1 MVRTRAIATCETTS
15 ALRAPAP
22 ARPAVAPFTPSR
34 SHATR
39 DSRPGRGDAA
49 AVIASASAMASS
61 AARPTEVSFTAA
73 CSIWLN
79 GAFGAGKTTV
89 AHALAA
95 ELPDALVLDPEQI
108 GRMLR
113 RVVPAALRTS
123 DFQDIPSWRR
133 LTVATIESL
142 LRDHPGPL
150 IVPMTVV
157 NPVYFDETVGRLAT
171 VRHHRPS
178 LRSRRLSEDH
188 PPPAPG
194 PPLPAVGD
202 LVGSSPRRA
211 LLLRV
216 AVTVVRRPHRHRET
230 VRARHR
236 GDHQAMC

>member
-1 MVRTRAIATCETTS
+1 
-15 ALRAPAP
+15 
-22 ARPAVAPFTPSR
+22 
-34 SHATR
+34 
-39 DSRPGRGDAA
+39 
-49 AVIASASAMASS
+49 MASS

-133 LTVATIESL
+133 LTVATIESR

-157 NPVYFDETVGRLAT
+157 NPVYFDETVGRLRRSGITVHHFALVACPKTIRRRLLGRLSPPWAT
-171 VRHHRPS
+171 WWALRRVERCS
-178 LRSRRLSEDH
+178 CALRSPLFAAHIDTEKLSVPDI
-188 PPPAPG
+188 
-194 PPLPAVGD
+194 
-202 LVGSSPRRA
+202 
-211 LLLRV
+211 V
-216 AVTVVRRPHRHRET
+216 ATIKRCASV
-230 VRARHR
+230 
-236 GDHQAMC
+236 